1 MVLVCFDICPHSFF
15 AIRWVRVRVRVK
27 VRVRVRVR
35 DSTLGLGL
43 RVSVRVRDSTLRLGL
58 RLWADLP
65 RRRSCKSYPLY
76 TFFIKG
82 SFCTETRLVCILAV

>member
-27 VRVRVRVR
+27 VRVRDSILGLGLRVRVRVR
-35 DSTLGLGL
+35 DSTLG
-43 RVSVRVRDSTLRLGL
+43 LGL

-82 SFCTETRLVCILAV
+82 SFCTEMRFVCVLAV